1 MLEAQT
7 VELAE
12 RTPWMQQQLEH
23 AERQDLPESADERF
37 EDAYRRGVL
46 LTDQEQG

>member
-12 RTPWMQQQLEH
+12 RTPWMQQTLDRV
-23 AERQDLPESADERF
+23 ERQELPESVDEAF
-37 EDAYRRGVL
+37 EDAYRKSVL
-46 LTDQEQG
+46 LKEQG